1 MKKERIVISHNA
13 SQEIK
18 SNGASNGTLKG
29 VKITRGTDLRTG
41 KYHAA
46 IRMVTK
52 KHLYLRCRRTARKTL
67 QNTNIRTERGKI
79 GNGGL

>member
-29 VKITRGTDLRTG
+29 AKITRGTDLRTG
-41 KYHAA
+41 K
-46 IRMVTK
+46 
-52 KHLYLRCRRTARKTL
+52 
-67 QNTNIRTERGKI
+67 
-79 GNGGL
+79 

>member
-13 SQEIK
+13 SQENK

-41 KYHAA
+41 K
-46 IRMVTK
+46 
-52 KHLYLRCRRTARKTL
+52 
-67 QNTNIRTERGKI
+67 
-79 GNGGL
+79 